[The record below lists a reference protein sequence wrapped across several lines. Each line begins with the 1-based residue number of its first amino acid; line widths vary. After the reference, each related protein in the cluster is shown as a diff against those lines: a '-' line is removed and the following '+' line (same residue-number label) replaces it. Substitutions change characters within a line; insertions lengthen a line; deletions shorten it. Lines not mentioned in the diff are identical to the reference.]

1 MIRDNLPLLQ
11 VVLPLLAAPLCVLL
25 RRPPLARILA
35 LAVSWVALGISIS
48 LLARVLDDGP
58 ISYMLGGWAAPYGI
72 EYRLDHLSALVLV
85 IVAAIGAVVLV
96 STQHSLASEVPE
108 DRHSLFYSL
117 YLLCLTGMLGV
128 AITGDAF
135 NLFVFLEITS
145 LSSYALIALG
155 KDRRALRS
163 AFRYLV
169 MGTVG
174 ATFILIGIGLIFMVT
189 GTLNMADL
197 ADKLSWVPAENKRVV
212 LVAFAFVAVGTGLK
226 IGQFPLHSWLPDSY
240 TFAPSSVAAFLSGT
254 ATKVSFY
261 VFVRFLFSIFGI
273 RLLFYDLGLRLD
285 AMLLPVALVTIFLGA
300 LVAAFQTNVKRMLAY
315 STISQIGYMLLGVS
329 LATYPGSPAALM
341 GLTGSI
347 VHLFNH
353 AVTKGGLFLVMGCL
367 LYRIGSVDLDDL
379 RGAGRRMPLTMFAF
393 VLGGLSLIGTPLTV
407 GFISKW
413 YLVVGAL
420 QQGWWPV
427 AATIL
432 VSSLLAVV
440 YVWRVVEVAYFA
452 EPNDGALERSD
463 APLSM
468 LIPTW
473 LLIGAALF
481 FGTWATLTAGTA
493 DAAARLL
500 LGYAQ

>member
-1 MIRDNLPLLQ
+1 MIWENLPVLQ
-11 VVLPLLAAPLCVLL
+11 VVLPLLAAPVCVLL
-25 RRPPLARILA
+25 RRPPLARLLA
-35 LAVSWVALGISIS
+35 LAVSWAALGISIS
-48 LLARVLDDGP
+48 LLARVLDEGS

-72 EYRLDHLSALVLV
+72 EYRLDHLSAFVLV
-85 IVAAIGAVVLV
+85 IVAAIGAVVLL
-96 STQHSLASEVPE
+96 STWHSLVSEVPE
-108 DRHSLFYSL
+108 DRHPLFYSL
-117 YLLCLTGMLGV
+117 YVLCLTGMLGV
-128 AITGDAF
+128 VITGDAF

-145 LSSYALIALG
+145 LSSYALIGLG
-155 KDRRALRS
+155 KDRRALRA

-197 ADKLSWVPAENKRVV
+197 ADKLPFAPPENQRVV

-240 TFAPSSVAAFLSGT
+240 RFAPSSVAAFLSGT

-261 VFVRFLFSIFGI
+261 VLLRFLFSIFGI
-273 RLLFYDLGLRLD
+273 KLLFDDLGLRLD
-285 AMLLPVALVTIFLGA
+285 LLLLPLALVTIFAGA
-300 LVAAFQTNVKRMLAY
+300 LAAAFQTNVKRMLAY

-329 LATYPGSPAALM
+329 LATSSEAAAAVS

-367 LYRIGSVDLDDL
+367 TYRLGSVDLDSL

-440 YVWRVVEVAYFA
+440 YVWRVVETAYFA
-452 EPNDGALERSD
+452 EPDSGPIERSD

-473 LLIGAALF
+473 LLIGAAVL
-481 FGTWATLTAGTA
+481 FGTWAPLTAGTA
-493 DAAARLL
+493 ETAARM
-500 LGYAQ
+500 